1 MRLKNR
7 HIVLSVISVIICL
20 IYRISLTDKNTVN
33 KVVIHPQNQLIVHY
47 SSYCNCTRQFTG
59 QSSDGREHWCS
70 EEASMR
76 GSGQNIITYSLYG
89 NAVKNKRLTTYYLV
103 LNSIPREVGQ
113 FYPGMYWESDVSNL
127 NFLKFKVLRF
137 FPSRMVHTSVS
148 QYNTGAIYRA
158 QDAVQRVLQQPEGG
172 PV

>member
-7 HIVLSVISVIICL
+7 HIVLWVISVIGCL
-20 IYRISLTDKNTVN
+20 IFRISLTDKNTVN
-33 KVVIHPQNQLIVHY
+33 DVVTQNNLIVHY
-47 SSYCNCTRQFTG
+47 SSYCNCTRQFAG
-59 QSSDGREHWCS
+59 HSSDGREHWCS
-70 EEASMR
+70 EEATMR
-76 GSGQNIITYSLYG
+76 GSGQNIIAYSLYG
-89 NAVKNKRLTTYYLV
+89 NAVRNKRLATYYLV

-113 FYPGMYWESDVSNL
+113 FYPGMYWESDVSNS

-158 QDAVQRVLQQPEGG
+158 QDAMRHVLQPSKCG